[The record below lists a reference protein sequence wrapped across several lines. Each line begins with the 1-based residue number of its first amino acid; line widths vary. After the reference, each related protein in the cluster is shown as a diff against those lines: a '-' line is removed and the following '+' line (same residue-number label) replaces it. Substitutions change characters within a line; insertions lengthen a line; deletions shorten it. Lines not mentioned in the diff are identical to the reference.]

1 MTIWFEEATDGC
13 SQAAHI
19 QIQAQQAALTRRD
32 RGSRSEYLSA
42 VSGAEATAS
51 RVLELRH
58 LPRPR
63 NHPDRRGVDRPV
75 LALLFPGQGSQE
87 IGMGREAYQA
97 SSAARE
103 TFDAADAALGFA
115 LSKICFEG
123 PDEELLR
130 TEVQQPAILTT
141 GIALLRAFR
150 ERKAIAPDF
159 VAGHSLGEYT
169 ALVASGAL
177 DFEEAVRLVHARGR
191 FMQEAVAEGRGAMA
205 AVLGLAPD
213 EVARV
218 CEAVRDATGG
228 VVTPANYNSPQQTVI
243 AGDAAAVEAACSR
256 LREEGAKRTIPLA
269 VSAPFH
275 CPLMAPAAEKLATEL
290 GRVRFSAA
298 SPPVVTN
305 VEAEPN
311 DDPGRMA
318 ALLEAQVT
326 APVRFVE
333 TIERL
338 MALGVTHVLEVG
350 TGRVLS
356 GLVARISRGLER
368 SWLSSPDDFAGAERF
383 ALASGAEP
391 S

>member
-1 MTIWFEEATDGC
+1 
-13 SQAAHI
+13 
-19 QIQAQQAALTRRD
+19 
-32 RGSRSEYLSA
+32 
-42 VSGAEATAS
+42 
-51 RVLELRH
+51 
-58 LPRPR
+58 
-63 NHPDRRGVDRPV
+63 
-75 LALLFPGQGSQE
+75 
-87 IGMGREAYQA
+87 MGREVYHA

-115 LSKICFEG
+115 LSRICFEG
-123 PDEELLR
+123 PDEELVR

-141 GIALLRAFR
+141 SIALLRAFR
-150 ERKAIAPDF
+150 EHNAIAPDF

-177 DFEEAVRLVHARGR
+177 DFEDAVRLVHARGR

-205 AVLGLAPD
+205 AVLGLSSD

-218 CEAVRDATGG
+218 CESVRAATGG

-243 AGDAAAVEAACSR
+243 AGDAAAVEAACAR
-256 LREEGAKRTIPLA
+256 ARESGAKRTIPLA

-275 CPLMAPAAEKLATEL
+275 CPLMTPAAEKLATEL

-298 SPPVVTN
+298 TPPVVTN

-311 DDPGRMA
+311 ADPGRMA

-333 TIERL
+333 MIERL
-338 MALGVTHVLEVG
+338 VALGVTHVLEVG
-350 TGRVLS
+350 TGRVLG

-368 SWLSSPDDFAGAERF
+368 GGLSSPDDFAAAERF

>member
-1 MTIWFEEATDGC
+1 
-13 SQAAHI
+13 
-19 QIQAQQAALTRRD
+19 
-32 RGSRSEYLSA
+32 
-42 VSGAEATAS
+42 
-51 RVLELRH
+51 
-58 LPRPR
+58 
-63 NHPDRRGVDRPV
+63 V

-87 IGMGREAYQA
+87 VGMGREVCHA
-97 SSAARE
+97 SSVARE
-103 TFDAADAALGFA
+103 TFDAADGALGFA

-123 PDEELLR
+123 PADALIR

-141 GIALLRAFR
+141 SIALLRAFCA
-150 ERKAIAPDF
+150 EHPIEPDF

-177 DFEEAVRLVHARGR
+177 DFEDAVRLVHARGR

-205 AVLGLAPD
+205 AILGLAPA
-213 EVARV
+213 EVARI
-218 CEAVRDATGG
+218 CDATRAATGG
-228 VVTPANYNSPQQTVI
+228 VVTPANYNSPQQTVV
-243 AGDAAAVEAACSR
+243 AGDAAAVESACAR
-256 LREEGAKRTIPLA
+256 AREAGAKRTIPLA

-298 SPPVVTN
+298 APPVITN
-305 VEAEPN
+305 VEAQPN
-311 DDPGRMA
+311 ADPGRMA

-338 MALGVTHVLEVG
+338 VALGVTHVLEVG

-356 GLVARISRGLER
+356 GLVARISRALER
-368 SWLSSPDDFAGAERF
+368 GGLASPADFEAAGRF